1 MSLEIT
7 PTQNQSRPESG
18 ESLAIVP
25 ANKHQR
31 APNLDAHILA
41 MFLLWAKAPRKAEP
55 EIDGSYSLG
64 EIGEDAPKTWERLTP
79 YSLTQRRRDV

>member
-1 MSLEIT
+1 MT
-7 PTQNQSRPESG
+7 H
-18 ESLAIVP
+18 AIVP
-25 ANKHQR
+25 VKRNT
-31 APNLDAHILA
+31 PPPDLDSHILA

-79 YSLTQRRRDV
+79 YSLARRAK

>member
-1 MSLEIT
+1 M
-7 PTQNQSRPESG
+7 PA
-18 ESLAIVP
+18 AIVKYNP
-25 ANKHQR
+25 CPQTGRLATIPTAQPKANF
-31 APNLDAHILA
+31 DSFVLA
-41 MFLLWAKAPRKAEP
+41 MFLLWARAPRKAEP

>member
-1 MSLEIT
+1 MPS
-7 PTQNQSRPESG
+7 PN
-18 ESLAIVP
+18 LALALIP
-25 ANKHQR
+25 KPQ
-31 APNLDAHILA
+31 PKPDLDAHVLA
-41 MFLLWAKAPRKAEP
+41 MFLMWARAPRKAEP